1 MGKMPTSSNTPA
13 PLVLGALGNRILMA
27 GVILALLYFGREV
40 LIPLALAIMLSL
52 LLAPFVRALRRIG
65 AGRTSSVLVTVLA
78 FTVLLAT
85 FAAAL
90 GIQVLRI
97 ADGLPQY
104 QANVQR
110 KLVTLDDLS
119 YGRLRVLTNEASRFI
134 AIPDTTDA
142 RPESAGLPERRTPTP
157 PKRPDV
163 HDPLEAPSHALGLM
177 SLLSS
182 VWVPLQTAGI
192 VLLVL
197 VFVLL
202 EYESLRDRFIRLM
215 GATDIRAT
223 TLALNDA
230 GERLSRFFVL
240 QFAVNLAFAAAV
252 CVSLSILRLPEAM
265 LLGTLAG
272 VLRFVPYVG
281 VGIAALC
288 STALAFAVDP
298 GWTLAASTLG
308 VFILLDVIT
317 GQFLE
322 PHLYGHATGLS
333 PLSVVVGTIFWSS
346 LWGPVGLVL
355 STPLTLCL
363 VVAGRHMKSL
373 GTLELLLS
381 DARTL
386 TLPQRLYQRA
396 LSGDPHEI
404 LADARTFLKRDSL
417 AAYCDRVLI
426 PALHF
431 AHLDTE
437 AGASG
442 QSHQARIRSVIVDV
456 ISGLSSKPLRLPRQ
470 RHRGSVLENVDPG
483 RSLRQQ
489 REKVSGKWQGPLGV
503 TPGSVVICMGLRLPD
518 DDLAAELL
526 VRLLRLQG
534 IDARHFS
541 PADVDGGLPLGAEP
555 NGVSIVY
562 LVSAFPGPERERAEA
577 VSQQIRQLLPLSSV
591 VTVSC
596 PGVTVQAE
604 PGESNANG
612 DHTANSLVQAIQIC
626 TSWLD
631 GNRKV

>member
-1 MGKMPTSSNTPA
+1 MGNMATPSNTPA
-13 PLVLGALGNRILMA
+13 LLVLGTLGNRVTMA
-27 GVILALLYFGREV
+27 AVVLALLYFGREV

-52 LLAPFVRALRRIG
+52 LLAPFVRALRRMG
-65 AGRTSSVLVTVLA
+65 AGRTSSVFVTVLT

-85 FAAAL
+85 SAAAL

-110 KLVTLDDLS
+110 KLVTLDDMS
-119 YGRLRVLTNEASRFI
+119 FGRLRVLTNEASRLI

-142 RPESAGLPERRTPTP
+142 RPESAGLPERRPPTL
-157 PKRPDV
+157 PKRPDA
-163 HDPLEAPSHALGLM
+163 HDPLEAPSHALGLTR
-177 SLLSS
+177 LLSS

-202 EYESLRDRFIRLM
+202 EYESLRDRFIQLA

-230 GERLSRFFVL
+230 GERLSHFFVL

-252 CVSLSILRLPEAM
+252 CLGLSILRLPEAM
-265 LLGTLAG
+265 LLGALAG

-281 VGIAALC
+281 VGIAAIC
-288 STALAFAVDP
+288 STALAFALDP
-298 GWTLAASTLG
+298 GWSLAASTLG
-308 VFILLDVIT
+308 VFILLDVIA

-333 PLSVVVGTIFWSS
+333 PLSIVIGTIFWSS
-346 LWGPVGLVL
+346 LWGPVGLIL

-373 GTLELLLS
+373 GTMELLLS
-381 DARTL
+381 DARAL

-404 LADARTFLKRDSL
+404 IADARAFLKRDSL

-426 PALHF
+426 PALHL
-431 AHLDTE
+431 AHLDTDP
-437 AGASG
+437 GASG
-442 QSHQARIRSVIVDV
+442 QDHQSRIRSVIVDV
-456 ISGLSSKPLRLPRQ
+456 VAALSSNGLKLPRR
-470 RHRGSVLENVDPG
+470 RHRGSVLETVNPG
-483 RSLRQQ
+483 RWLRQQ
-489 REKVSGKWQGPLGV
+489 REQLSGRWQGPLGV
-503 TPGSVVICMGLRLPD
+503 PPGSVVICAGLGSPA

-526 VRLLRLQG
+526 VRLLRIQR

-541 PADVDGGLPLGAEP
+541 PADVEGGLPPGADPE
-555 NGVSIVY
+555 GVSIVY
-562 LVSAFPGPERERAEA
+562 LVSAFPGPERARADSI
-577 VSQQIRQLLPLSSV
+577 SQQIRGLLPLSSLV
-591 VTVSC
+591 RVFC
-596 PGVTVQAE
+596 PGVSVL
-604 PGESNANG
+604 PESG
-612 DHTANSLVQAIQIC
+612 DSAGSADDTASSLEQAIQIC
-626 TSWLD
+626 TSWQEAR
-631 GNRKV
+631 RKI